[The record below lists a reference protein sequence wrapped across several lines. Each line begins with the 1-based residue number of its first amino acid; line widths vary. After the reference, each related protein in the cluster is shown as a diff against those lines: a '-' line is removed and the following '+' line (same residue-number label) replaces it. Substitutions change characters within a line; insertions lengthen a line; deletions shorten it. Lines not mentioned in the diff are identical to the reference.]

1 MGIFFYLTTVQ
12 LSVSVKKLI
21 FYFPTLSADTSV
33 VVVLWV
39 CLLFEKGSYCVAL
52 AVLDLTM

>member
-12 LSVSVKKLI
+12 LSVSVKLI

-33 VVVLWV
+33 VVVVWV
-39 CLLFEKGSYCVAL
+39 CLVFEKGSYCVAL